1 MSECKVCGGELV
13 DNVCEFCMELK
24 NSKPSWD
31 YIEDEM
37 IRYDKLRDQIAFEY
51 MKDQLARGNDYLEN
65 ISKQAYLMADAMMKE
80 RDKRN

>member
-1 MSECKVCGGELV
+1 MAKLDSKIKIELDKEQV
-13 DNVCEFCMELK
+13 ETIKTFNN
-24 NSKPSWD
+24 NSLSF
-31 YIEDEM
+31 
-37 IRYDKLRDQIAFEY
+37 RDKIAIEY